1 MSDAYG
7 KALSAYFNGDKKT
20 RIKVESSVV
29 ETEYWNIKEFFHTW
43 EQMSEIEHR
52 ALKLC
57 KGRTLDVGAG
67 SGSHTLWLQDNGV
80 DVDAIDVSAG
90 AVDVMRQ
97 RGVRNAQIRNFYDI
111 AGEKY
116 DTLLMLMNGAGI
128 AKTMKNLPSFLNH
141 CKSILS
147 DGGQIVM
154 DSSDLIYLYT
164 DEDGNVD
171 PGIDDEPYYGEI
183 DYFISYRGEKDD
195 SFEWLFVD
203 FNRLNAV
210 CQMCGL
216 KAEKVY
222 ENEHYQYLVV
232 IRNV

>member
-7 KALSAYFNGDKKT
+7 KALTAYFNGDKKT

-43 EQMSEIEHR
+43 EKMSEIEQR

-57 KGRTLDVGAG
+57 SGRTLDVGAG
-67 SGSHTLWLQDNGV
+67 SGSHTLWLQEHGV
-80 DVDAIDVSAG
+80 DAEAIDVSAG
-90 AVDVMRQ
+90 AVDVMKQ
-97 RGVRNAQIRNFYDI
+97 RGVVKSQIRNFYDI
-111 AGEKY
+111 TGEKY

-128 AKTMKNLPSFLNH
+128 AKTMQNLPLFLNH
-141 CKSILS
+141 CKSMLA
-147 DGGQIVM
+147 DGGKIVM

-164 DEDGNVD
+164 DEDGDVD
-171 PGIDDEPYYGEI
+171 AEIYEEPYYGEI
-183 DYFISYRGEKDD
+183 DYTISYRGEKDEP
-195 SFEWLFVD
+195 FEWLFVD

-222 ENEHYQYLVV
+222 ENDHYQYLVV
-232 IRNV
+232 IENA